1 LLLYL
6 VIGVIAVCLVS
17 GVVMDSTD
25 LVWIA
30 CGASLVAIAAFG
42 TVWRRRP
49 ASSPVIDAA
58 SGPPAEPASV
68 AGQPSDESVSDA
80 DQGTTGDE
88 PAVAAE
94 ADTPGQ
100 APDVTQQGPPV
111 LLVQV
116 LPGRRRFH
124 LEECRLLAGRPGE
137 VISLQEALDE
147 GFTACTACVP
157 NRDEIISPR

>member
-1 LLLYL
+1 MVPDVYSIISKNDHTCSLNHRGFHLSKPPRREEAPLLLYL

-80 DQGTTGDE
+80 DQGTTGD
-88 PAVAAE
+88 
-94 ADTPGQ
+94 
-100 APDVTQQGPPV
+100 
-111 LLVQV
+111 
-116 LPGRRRFH
+116 
-124 LEECRLLAGRPGE
+124 
-137 VISLQEALDE
+137 
-147 GFTACTACVP
+147 
-157 NRDEIISPR
+157 